1 MGFAVTQPIS
11 VVPANDYSSRSGAAG
26 LGMKAQVWW
35 IQNNGFDGRSGKIFD
50 SRRRESRRRGEELYL
65 HDVDNFELT
74 SQNLCPAPGSRKRK
88 IRRGRGKYGSHGRT
102 CGYGQKG
109 ALSRGRRKINPGYEG
124 GGKPL
129 HITTPKL

>member
-35 IQNNGFDGRSGKIFD
+35 IQNNGFDGRPVKIFD

-65 HDVDNFELT
+65 HDVDNFQLT
-74 SQNLCPAPGSRKRK
+74 SQNLKPAPGSRKKK
-88 IRRGRGKYGSHGRT
+88 IRRGRGKYGHHGRT
-102 CGYGQKG
+102 CGFSNGGAQK
-109 ALSRGRRKINPGYEG
+109 R
-124 GGKPL
+124 
-129 HITTPKL
+129 